1 MNLIVRRIGY
11 SILFWTSFRLGILL
25 DPWMFPIKG
34 EELAG
39 NISQPLLFINTQT
52 FHLAINVE
60 AMSKLI
66 DGDRTEMY
74 TIK

>member
-1 MNLIVRRIGY
+1 
-11 SILFWTSFRLGILL
+11 
-25 DPWMFPIKG
+25 MFPIKG

-39 NISQPLLFINTQT
+39 KISQPLLFINTQT
-52 FHLAINVE
+52 FHLAVNVE